1 MSALETALYFSS
13 LHCREGINSPDRAC
27 RRCKCAECA
36 VILLQAD
43 CAIPIPA
50 KLTALFVQA
59 SKRCKLRY
67 IRYMKDR
74 RDRLKQLALDKLPT
88 REIAPLNLVSGRVL
102 DSLAARVTRLLQD
115 HGVRIP
121 DSLLVER
128 ERPQWQL
135 LRPTSV
141 YWDVKLPHDAD
152 LFFKFGF
159 HDTESWISVDRPEPD
174 DIGTP
179 TPTLEYL
186 HWLATHGA
194 LSGQLKSFESAQ
206 DIFMVNSIFWRI
218 GRRLNHHSRYW
229 VASPTP
235 QAVGHARSEPP
246 PLGGCTTW
254 VHQVSSAVLP
264 ARIADNCPCKCSP
277 GGCTPLTSLLKGA
290 FGWEAR
296 AFEHK
301 QRQPRKQRTAGTS
314 SASADTLPS
323 QWSRMAADLSVCLKT
338 LDVDFEVRHHTAA
351 LRYATFTA
359 LGIPHTC
366 CDPDFPTKRRGW
378 TPEWMAEL
386 EDEHAFELD
395 LLNELLEE
403 FEGQVMTIL
412 QDPKQGVEGVM
423 HFWEGTWVTRMSE
436 VLDRLESD
444 DLADDEKR
452 AAEEIGVVWDR
463 PIKPPGV
470 DERPENPHDRESP
483 EHWMYELEKI
493 EAEWL

>member
-1 MSALETALYFSS
+1 LRHLVPAADARLLNQKDRSDELGISALETALYFSG
-13 LHCREGINSPDRAC
+13 LHCREGTKSPDRAC

-43 CAIPIPA
+43 CAVPVSA
-50 KLTALFVQA
+50 QLAVLFRST

-67 IRYMKDR
+67 VRHMKDR
-74 RDRLKQLALDKLPT
+74 RDRLKQLALDKLPA
-88 REIAPLNLVSGRVL
+88 REIAPLNLASGRVL
-102 DSLAARVTRLLQD
+102 DSLAARVTQLLQD

-121 DSLLVER
+121 ESLLVER
-128 ERPQWQL
+128 ERPQWQF

-141 YWDVKLPHDAD
+141 YWDVKVPHDAD

-159 HDTESWISVDRPEPD
+159 HDTESWIGVERPELG
-174 DIGTP
+174 DIRTLV
-179 TPTLEYL
+179 PTLEYL

-235 QAVGHARSEPP
+235 QAVGHAKSEPP

-254 VHQVSSAVLP
+254 VHQVSSAVLSV
-264 ARIADNCPCKCSP
+264 RIADNCSCKCSP
-277 GGCTPLTSLLKGA
+277 GGCTPLTYLLKGA
-290 FGWEAR
+290 LGSEIQ
-296 AFEHK
+296 AFEYKH
-301 QRQPRKQRTAGTS
+301 RQPWKQRTTETS
-314 SASADTLPS
+314 SSLADTLLS
-323 QWSRMAADLSVCLKT
+323 QLSRMVADISECLKT
-338 LDVDFEVRHHTAA
+338 LGDNFEVRHHTAA

-366 CDPDFPTKRRGW
+366 CEPEFCTNRRGW
-378 TPEWMAEL
+378 KPEWMEEL

-403 FEGQVMTIL
+403 FEGQVVTIL
-412 QDPKQGVEGVM
+412 QGLKQGFGGHHSLLGGNLDAAYEG
-423 HFWEGTWVTRMSE
+423 GPRS
-436 VLDRLESD
+436 S
-444 DLADDEKR
+444 
-452 AAEEIGVVWDR
+452 
-463 PIKPPGV
+463 
-470 DERPENPHDRESP
+470 RE
-483 EHWMYELEKI
+483 
-493 EAEWL
+493 